1 MIDRHIDHLESRIR
15 NAEGI
20 SDERRAE
27 LLNLLDAMRTEAAS
41 LPAEVQGRGE
51 EAVPDDRPVDAV
63 MTDIQDS
70 LAGFEA
76 SHPQLTQ
83 LTNQVAMVLSNM
95 GI

>member
-15 NAEGI
+15 NAEGL
-20 SDERRAE
+20 SEERRTE
-27 LLNLLDAMRTEAAS
+27 LLGLLESLRREAAS
-41 LPAEVQGRGE
+41 LPPQAQGKAE
-51 EAVPDDRPVDAV
+51 ADVPADRPVDDV
-63 MTDIQDS
+63 VSEIQGS

-76 SHPQLTQ
+76 SHPKLTD

>member
-27 LLNLLDAMRTEAAS
+27 LLGLLESMRTEAAS
-41 LPAEVQGRGE
+41 LPPAAQEKL
-51 EAVPDDRPVDAV
+51 EASVPDDRSADAV
-63 MTDIQDS
+63 MTEIQDS
-70 LAGFEA
+70 LSEFEA
-76 SHPQLTQ
+76 SHPKLTQ